1 MVAQASI
8 HGLLSSLLLPGSIA
22 ISILATMSTAAA
34 IVSQSSSTLAIA
46 TRLHLGYASHPPPTS
61 QLKSSLRSF
70 SMMASVAGARYAVVA
85 VDAGPKLEGYDFVKE
100 IQGICNE
107 MNETCEND
115 SADAPAAQGQVSID
129 VLPVTPWGKF
139 VPALNAIVGWSARR
153 GASYLML
160 ASAEVEITS
169 GAVDVMKSHIMYSDD
184 ILVVGAALQGHTHYA
199 PHGGQEK
206 EVNLDGRTT
215 PWNTLAMWN
224 LPKLALTGFLL
235 VSDGLHPDEDG
246 REGVGGVEEVCT
258 IATLQR
264 ILSKERAKAK
274 LISIRPE
281 SEGGKSVTW
290 GQDFGGD
297 EQRREWHERKMRSK
311 LTRAQLQLDL
321 MGLSGK
327 VIHC

>member
-1 MVAQASI
+1 MKLHYCTVKVLWYFSVNPACRGRKQNNDFLNEVFYYHGMAQASR
-8 HGLLSSLLLPGSIA
+8 HELLSSLLICVSIA

-70 SMMASVAGARYAVVA
+70 AMMASVAGARYAVVA

-100 IQGICNE
+100 IRDICNE

-115 SADAPAAQGQVSID
+115 SADAPAAQRQVSFD

-139 VPALNAIVGWSARR
+139 VPALNAIVGWSARK

-184 ILVVGAALQGHTHYA
+184 ILVVGEFNYSYQSFILYCWRSRVGLQEGRIKLLL
-199 PHGGQEK
+199 GQLTE
-206 EVNLDGRTT
+206 ERHIYD
-215 PWNTLAMWN
+215 PW
-224 LPKLALTGFLL
+224 
-235 VSDGLHPDEDG
+235 
-246 REGVGGVEEVCT
+246 
-258 IATLQR
+258 
-264 ILSKERAKAK
+264 
-274 LISIRPE
+274 
-281 SEGGKSVTW
+281 SV
-290 GQDFGGD
+290 
-297 EQRREWHERKMRSK
+297 HS
-311 LTRAQLQLDL
+311 
-321 MGLSGK
+321 
-327 VIHC
+327 